1 MTSSKN
7 GQLSLWSS
15 SYKISGLWRLR
26 KSCPRSDDSTFFGN
40 WEFQPQH
47 DPGNLLDPFWGLKAR
62 VTTTR
67 KDKIK
72 KWANS
77 LPYKETDAKFD
88 RKVWTKNQK
97 EISKRKKKENWW
109 AHISYLSLFF
119 TCTQKGTRARFQ
131 RYFNRSA
138 ASLVLL
144 PGWYFSCTSSLT
156 IFHRS
161 VRFW

>member
-47 DPGNLLDPFWGLKAR
+47 DPGNLLDPFWGLQAR

-67 KDKIK
+67 KDNIK

-97 EISKRKKKENWW
+97 EISKRKKKKTDER
-109 AHISYLSLFF
+109 ISATWVSFLLVPRRERGLDSRDTLIAVLHRWSCYR
-119 TCTQKGTRARFQ
+119 GDI
-131 RYFNRSA
+131 SA
-138 ASLVLL
+138 AHLL
-144 PGWYFSCTSSLT
+144 
-156 IFHRS
+156 
-161 VRFW
+161 